1 MPPNRENVEKT
12 FKILLEFV
20 QDKSRETH
28 LHRFFN
34 SRRGD
39 MKKYTIYVVSGI
51 LELEEGGEESQKWV
65 ALKHLKKL
73 LYPKIIPNETS
84 LYRLLNA
91 MEHTHLLRKD
101 TRKEEYNRS
110 RPSKQKM
117 DTFYL
122 LSTIVF
128 VNVMSRDKARKIE
141 IELHNSARKQMWYLG
156 ELLNISE
163 DLLRE
168 KGVENP
174 HSIILERFEKKKT
187 GENQER
193 NKREFHQMKK
203 SGI

>member
-1 MPPNRENVEKT
+1 MCATCMEPIT
-12 FKILLEFV
+12 SDLEEIFTELF
-20 QDKSRETH
+20 SERETH
-28 LHRFFN
+28 LRRFFN

-39 MKKYTIYVVSGI
+39 MKKNTIYVVGGI
-51 LELEEGGEESQKWV
+51 LELEGDEPQKMI
-65 ALKHLKKL
+65 ALKYLKNL
-73 LYPKIIPNETS
+73 LCPKYIPNETS
-84 LYRLLNA
+84 LYRLLND
-91 MEHTHLLRKD
+91 MEHALLLSKV
-101 TRKEEYNRS
+101 TRKEEYKRS
-110 RPSKQKM
+110 RPGKQKM

-122 LSTIVF
+122 LSPIAF

-141 IELHNSARKQMWYLG
+141 NELHNSAWKQMWHMG

-203 SGI
+203 SGV